1 MLCIKMLVMSLFT
14 SYSNKKVLNLE
25 EKINYKWAIM
35 YIITAILYIC
45 MSMLLNREINT
56 TIFTLICISII
67 YTIISDVGT

>member
-45 MSMLLNREINT
+45 MSMLLNRVYYYI
-56 TIFTLICISII
+56 
-67 YTIISDVGT
+67 